1 MSPQIDPIEQ
11 VLEALQEALKAEWT
25 AVHQYLLHSKVCKNW
40 GYERLAEANR
50 KESLDELGHA
60 EALMERILSLKGV
73 PKVTEVAEIAECA
86 NVKEQLE
93 SDLALEADA
102 VTRLNAAVATAT
114 AANDNVSRALFEKIL
129 IDEDQHVD
137 HLEGQLNII
146 NEVGLNSF
154 LARQFQG

>member
-1 MSPQIDPIEQ
+1 MSPQIDPTEQ

-25 AVHQYLLHSKVCKNW
+25 AVHQYLLHSKICKNW

-60 EALMERILSLKGV
+60 EALMDRILSLNGV
-73 PKVTEVAEIAECA
+73 PKVTELSEIAECA
-86 NVKEQLE
+86 DVKEQLE
-93 SDLALEADA
+93 SDLALEMDA
-102 VTRLNAAVATAT
+102 VTRLNAAVAAAT
-114 AANDNVSRALFEKIL
+114 QANDHVSRALFEKIL

-137 HLEGQLNII
+137 HLESQLHVISEI
-146 NEVGLNSF
+146 GLGPF